1 MNSQRI
7 PKVERGTETTH
18 KRQDMTTRSMTKA
31 EQKIEPDDLDEE
43 FPGDGEVQIAGPKG
57 PIMVFPSM
65 VSERLKRSRDSSAPP
80 QSL

>member
-1 MNSQRI
+1 M
-7 PKVERGTETTH
+7 ERGTETTH

-43 FPGDGEVQIAGPKG
+43 FPGDGEVQIAEPKG

-65 VSERLKRSRDSSAPP
+65 VSERLKRSHDSSAPP